1 MTSRP
6 GIRIKHRKLAVLLAA
21 VSTATMSILPGASVA
36 RDASTSAGPTIVLDD
51 VYRFYEL
58 YDGAGGRPTAEQLQA
73 YIDNGSPGLRHFAA
87 ARRTTGAR
95 IAEAIAARPQVYED
109 ARRCVAVLPRMR
121 PRLDAALRELG
132 RLYPEARFPPITVAI
147 GRSRP
152 MGIADASG
160 VQVGLEVLCSIP
172 YFDPNLE
179 DRFVR
184 VLAHEFVH
192 SQQSPTLANAT
203 NQTVLQRSLEEG
215 IAEFVT
221 ELITGDMSSGHLR
234 TSVAGRETEV
244 ERAFLADKDNTD
256 MSAWVDNGTFERPGD
271 LGYWVGYR
279 IAKAYY
285 HNAPDKRRAVREML
299 QMTDHQA
306 FLAASG
312 WYPGI
317 AL

>member
-1 MTSRP
+1 MLPAMS
-6 GIRIKHRKLAVLLAA
+6 AA
-21 VSTATMSILPGASVA
+21 QDGTTG
-36 RDASTSAGPTIVLDD
+36 AGPVIVLDD
-51 VYRFYEL
+51 VYRFYAL
-58 YDGAGGRPTAEQLQA
+58 YDGANGRPTAGQLQT
-73 YIDNGSPGLRHFAA
+73 YIDTGSPGLRHFAA

-95 IAEAIAARPQVYED
+95 IAEAIAARPEIYND

-152 MGIADASG
+152 MGIADAAG
-160 VQVGLEVLCSIP
+160 VQIGLEVLCSIP

-192 SQQSPTLANAT
+192 SQQSPALANAT

-221 ELITGDMSSGHLR
+221 ELITGDMSSAHLR
-234 TSVAGRETEV
+234 ASVAGRETEV
-244 ERAFLADKDNTD
+244 ERAFLADKDKTD

-285 HNAPDKRRAVREML
+285 CNAPDKRRAVREL
-299 QMTDHQA
+299 LEMTDHQA
-306 FLAASG
+306 VFAASG

>member
-1 MTSRP
+1 MAFDTS
-6 GIRIKHRKLAVLLAA
+6 IRAVAAALCALAL
-21 VSTATMSILPGASVA
+21 STLPGASAGQGGEVA
-36 RDASTSAGPTIVLDD
+36 AGPTIVVDD

-73 YIDNGSPGLRHFAA
+73 YIDTGSPGLRHFAA
-87 ARRTTGAR
+87 ARRTTGVR

-221 ELITGDMSSGHLR
+221 ELITGDMSSAHLR
-234 TSVAGRETEV
+234 RSVAGRETEV

-256 MSAWVDNGTFERPGD
+256 MSAWIDNGTFERPGD

-285 HNAPDKRRAVREML
+285 RNAPDKRRAVREML

-306 FLAASG
+306 FFAASG